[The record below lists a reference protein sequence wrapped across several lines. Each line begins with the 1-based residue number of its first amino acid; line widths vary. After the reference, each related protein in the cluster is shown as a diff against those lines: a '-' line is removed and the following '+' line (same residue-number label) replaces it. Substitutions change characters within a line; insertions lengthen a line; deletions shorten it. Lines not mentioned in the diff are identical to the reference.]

1 MNKKA
6 KAPKA
11 ALRTQMPVCHSIN
24 ASACKD
30 NNIFSNNS
38 MMNKI
43 ISFLKEKNRFNRLK
57 KSVSV
62 RHIICAINSAK
73 CLELKTFD
81 FKEKKPRRT
90 RRLPDLAD
98 WMSQS

>member
-1 MNKKA
+1 MK
-6 KAPKA
+6 
-11 ALRTQMPVCHSIN
+11 
-24 ASACKD
+24 
-30 NNIFSNNS
+30 
-38 MMNKI
+38 KI
-43 ISFLKEKNRFNRLK
+43 ISFIRKKNRCKRLK
-57 KSVSV
+57 KGVSV